1 MKNTMMNY
9 LERTRRT
16 ILRVACVT
24 AMIGTLGVGT
34 AYAAVTLEGAKS
46 VALADAGV
54 AESEVV
60 FTEVK
65 EKQEK
70 KEAAKY
76 EIEFYTDEAEYE
88 YEIRKSDGAILE
100 VKMEL
105 FHGERSQQRSAN
117 STSGTYISVDD
128 AKEIVLKRAG
138 LSESEV
144 RFKKAKLDKDDGI
157 MVYEIEFYHGR
168 NEYECTVDASTGK
181 IIEYDVEIDD

>member
-1 MKNTMMNY
+1 MNY
-9 LERTRRT
+9 LERTRRM
-16 ILRVACVT
+16 ILRAVCVT
-24 AMIGTLGVGT
+24 AMIGMIGVGT
-34 AYAAVTLEGAKS
+34 AYAAVTLDGAKS

-54 AESEVV
+54 SESEAV

-100 VKMEL
+100 VKVEMFKKE
-105 FHGERSQQRSAN
+105 HAHYGSTSG
-117 STSGTYISVDD
+117 TSGTYISVDD
-128 AKEIVLKRAG
+128 AKEIALKRAG

-168 NEYECTVDASTGK
+168 SEYECAVDASTGK
-181 IIEYDVEIDD
+181 IVEYDVEIDD